1 MMLYRRTS
9 IEAVLLVTSLGCTTA
24 IAQDASRITSVTLYP
39 GSATVERTARVV
51 PGMTRLEISGLPAN
65 FDPQTVRVESTPGV
79 RLGEVSTQDQS
90 RTAASSARE
99 SAIEDKIQ
107 ALKDRQAVLEVDAR
121 SAQMA
126 ADYISRLGAPSS
138 GTEKPALALNG
149 KSVAEV
155 IEAVRRGGSDAFG
168 RIQKVQVQKRE
179 LDKEIR
185 ALERDLARL
194 KSGAKDVRTIAI
206 GVFAEGPG
214 EVRVSY
220 QVNGAGWRPAYRAG
234 LDSAGSKVLL
244 ERQGAISQVRG
255 EDWTNVKL
263 KLSTGQPRLSPQGTE
278 PRPWKLSLFSPNAD
292 RLSEI
297 SSGIVASR
305 APAELMRA
313 KVEPKSREEVPLELQ
328 TTFATEFEVPGA
340 VSLPSDGRK
349 LTVLLAKLSLPVKMR
364 LRVVPRLDAQ
374 AVVTAEAERPEGVWL
389 AGDIQLYRDGNYAG
403 ATSWNPQTSPAWVLP
418 FGRDSLVRVK
428 VDRAKDRNG
437 SGGLI
442 GQRSEREVSD
452 LFTLTSHH
460 KTPVE
465 LLVLESS
472 PVSTN
477 DQIKVEAKFDPK
489 PTDENWEERQGV
501 VAWARAIAPN
511 QALKFSVAYTIGYPK
526 DAAVAGVAFGPGAPP
541 PPRDISDWRREPLA
555 GCGGLG

>member
-1 MMLYRRTS
+1 MTLHRWTGIGAALAAMS
-9 IEAVLLVTSLGCTTA
+9 AGCGAA

-39 GSATVERTARVV
+39 GSATVERSARVV

-65 FDPQTVRVESTPGV
+65 FDPQTVRVEAGPGV
-79 RLGEVSTQDQS
+79 RLGEVSTKDQS

-99 SAIEDKIQ
+99 SAIEEKIQ

-121 SAQMA
+121 SAQMT
-126 ADYISRLGAPSS
+126 ADFISRLGAPA
-138 GTEKPALALNG
+138 GEKPAPLPSARSLA
-149 KSVAEV
+149 ET

-179 LDKEIR
+179 IDKQIR

-194 KSGAKDVRTIAI
+194 KSGANDVRTIAV
-206 GVFAEGPG
+206 GVSAERPG
-214 EVRVSY
+214 DVRVSY

-244 ERQGAISQVRG
+244 ERQGAISQVTG

-349 LTVLLAKLSLPVKMR
+349 LTVSLAKLSLPAKMR
-364 LRVVPRLDAQ
+364 LRVVPRLDAS
-374 AVVTAEAERPEGVWL
+374 AIVTAEAERPEGVWL
-389 AGDIQLYRDGNYAG
+389 AGDIQLYRDGNYVG
-403 ATSWNPQTSPAWVLP
+403 ATGWNPQSSAALVLP

-437 SGGLI
+437 SGGII
-442 GQRSEREVSD
+442 GQRNEREVSD
-452 LFTLTSHH
+452 LYTLTSRH

-465 LLVLESS
+465 L
-472 PVSTN
+472 
-477 DQIKVEAKFDPK
+477 
-489 PTDENWEERQGV
+489 
-501 VAWARAIAPN
+501 
-511 QALKFSVAYTIGYPK
+511 
-526 DAAVAGVAFGPGAPP
+526 
-541 PPRDISDWRREPLA
+541 
-555 GCGGLG
+555 

>member
-1 MMLYRRTS
+1 MLLHRRTS
-9 IEAVLLVTSLGCTTA
+9 IGAGLVAMSLGCGPA
-24 IAQDASRITSVTLYP
+24 MAQDASRITSVILYP

-51 PGMTRLEISGLPAN
+51 PGMMRLEISGLPAN
-65 FDPQTVRVESTPGV
+65 FDPQTVRVDSDAGV
-79 RLGEVSTQDQS
+79 RIGEVSTKDQS
-90 RTAASSARE
+90 RTAASNARE
-99 SAIEDKIQ
+99 SAIEEKIQ

-121 SAQMA
+121 SAQMTA
-126 ADYISRLGAPSS
+126 EFISRLGAP
-138 GTEKPALALNG
+138 GEKPAPLPSARSLA
-149 KSVAEV
+149 ET
-155 IEAVRRGGSDAFG
+155 IEAVRRGGADAFG

-179 LDKEIR
+179 IDKQIR

-194 KSGAKDVRTIAI
+194 KSGANDVRTIAV
-206 GVFAEGPG
+206 GVSAERPG

-244 ERQGAISQVRG
+244 ERQGAISQTTG
-255 EDWTNVKL
+255 EDWTNVRL

-278 PRPWKLSLFSPNAD
+278 PRPWKLSLLEP
-292 RLSEI
+292 R
-297 SSGIVASR
+297 SGTVSGYATNLAA
-305 APAELMRA
+305 APAELRSA
-313 KVEPKSREEVPLELQ
+313 KVDELRQEAPIEVQ
-328 TTFATEFEVPGA
+328 TTFATEFEVPGT

-349 LTVLLAKLSLPVKMR
+349 LTVSLAKLSLPAKMR
-364 LRVVPRLDAQ
+364 LRVVPRLDAA

-389 AGDIQLYRDGNYAG
+389 AGDIQLYRDGNYVG
-403 ATSWNPQTSPAWVLP
+403 ATSWNPQASAALVLP
-418 FGRDSLVRVK
+418 FGRDSLMRVK

-442 GQRSEREVSD
+442 ARRNEREVSD
-452 LFTLTSHH
+452 LFTLTNHH

-489 PTDENWEERQGV
+489 PTEENWEERPGV

-511 QALKFSVAYTIGYPK
+511 QTLKFSVAYTIGYPK
-526 DAAVAGVAFGPGAPP
+526 DAAVAGLP
-541 PPRDISDWRREPLA
+541 
-555 GCGGLG
+555 

>member
-1 MMLYRRTS
+1 LAAEY
-9 IEAVLLVTSLGCTTA
+9 
-24 IAQDASRITSVTLYP
+24 IA
-39 GSATVERTARVV
+39 
-51 PGMTRLEISGLPAN
+51 
-65 FDPQTVRVESTPGV
+65 
-79 RLGEVSTQDQS
+79 
-90 RTAASSARE
+90 
-99 SAIEDKIQ
+99 
-107 ALKDRQAVLEVDAR
+107 
-121 SAQMA
+121 
-126 ADYISRLGAPSS
+126 RLGAPVS
-138 GTEKPALALNG
+138 GTEKPAPALNG

-185 ALERDLARL
+185 ALER
-194 KSGAKDVRTIAI
+194 GAKDVRTIAV
-206 GVFAEGPG
+206 GVSAEGPG

-244 ERQGAISQVRG
+244 ERQGAISQVTG

-263 KLSTGQPRLSPQGTE
+263 KLSTGQPRLSPQGAE
-278 PRPWKLSLFSPNAD
+278 PRPWKLSLYSPSVGAV
-292 RLSEI
+292 SE
-297 SSGIVASR
+297 SSVRAVM
-305 APAELMRA
+305 APAALMRQRA
-313 KVEPKSREEVPLELQ
+313 DEPKQEPPLEVQ
-328 TTFATEFEVPGA
+328 TTFTTEFEVPGA
-340 VSLPSDGRK
+340 VSLPSDGRR
-349 LTVLLAKLSLPVKMR
+349 LTVSLAKLSLPVKMR
-364 LRVVPRLDAQ
+364 LRVVPRLDAA

-437 SGGLI
+437 RGGI
-442 GQRSEREVSD
+442 IERRNEREVSD

-465 LLVLESS
+465 LLVLEAS
-472 PVSTN
+472 PVSTH

-489 PTDENWEERQGV
+489 PSEENWEERQGV

-511 QALKFSVAYTIGYPK
+511 QTLKFSVAYTIGYPK
-526 DAAVAGVAFGPGAPP
+526 DAAVAGLP
-541 PPRDISDWRREPLA
+541 
-555 GCGGLG
+555 

>member
-1 MMLYRRTS
+1 MMLHRWKSNGVVLVAMS
-9 IEAVLLVTSLGCTTA
+9 IVCGAA
-24 IAQDASRITSVTLYP
+24 IAQDASRITAVTLYP
-39 GSATVERTARVV
+39 GSATVERSARVV
-51 PGMTRLEISGLPAN
+51 PGTTRLEISGLPAN
-65 FDPQTVRVESTPGV
+65 FDPQTARVEADPGV
-79 RLGEVSTQDQS
+79 RIGEVSTQDQS

-99 SAIEDKIQ
+99 AAIEEKIQ

-121 SAQMA
+121 SAQMTA
-126 ADYISRLGAPSS
+126 EFISRLGAPA
-138 GTEKPALALNG
+138 GEKPAPIPSARSLA
-149 KSVAEV
+149 ET

-179 LDKEIR
+179 IDKQVR

-194 KSGAKDVRTIAI
+194 KSGAKDVRTIAV
-206 GVFAEGPG
+206 GVSAERPG

-234 LDSAGSKVLL
+234 LDSAGSKVSL
-244 ERQGAISQVRG
+244 ERQGAISQTTG

-278 PRPWKLSLFSPNAD
+278 PRPWKLSLLEP
-292 RLSEI
+292 R
-297 SSGIVASR
+297 SGLVSGYATNL
-305 APAELMRA
+305 AAALMRESR
-313 KVEPKSREEVPLELQ
+313 KVDELRQEAPLEVQ
-328 TTFATEFEVPGA
+328 TTFATEFEVPGT
-340 VSLPSDGRK
+340 VSLPSDGRR
-349 LTVLLAKLSLPVKMR
+349 LTVSLAKLSLPAKMR

-389 AGDIQLYRDGNYAG
+389 AGDIQLYRDGNYVG
-403 ATSWNPQTSPAWVLP
+403 ATSWNPQASAALVLP

-442 GQRSEREVSD
+442 GQRNEREVSD
-452 LFTLTSHH
+452 LYTLTSHH

-477 DQIKVEAKFDPK
+477 DQIKVEARFDPK
-489 PTDENWEERQGV
+489 PTEENWEERQGV
-501 VAWARAIAPN
+501 VAWARSIAPN
-511 QALKFSVAYTIGYPK
+511 QTLKFSVGYAISYPREG
-526 DAAVAGVAFGPGAPP
+526 AVT
-541 PPRDISDWRREPLA
+541 
-555 GCGGLG
+555 GLP

>member
-1 MMLYRRTS
+1 MSTRAALVAMS
-9 IEAVLLVTSLGCTTA
+9 IGCTA
-24 IAQDASRITSVTLYP
+24 AFAQETSRITSVILYP
-39 GSATVERTARVV
+39 GSATVERSARVV

-65 FDPQTVRVESTPGV
+65 FDPQTVRVESDAGV
-79 RLGEVSTQDQS
+79 RIGEVSTQDQS
-90 RTAASSARE
+90 RTAASNARE

-107 ALKDRQAVLEVDAR
+107 ALKDRQAVLDVDAR

-126 ADYISRLGAPSS
+126 AEFISRLGAPAS
-138 GTEKPALALNG
+138 GAEKPAPLPSARSLA
-149 KSVAEV
+149 ET
-155 IEAVRRGGSDAFG
+155 IEAVRRGGADAFG

-179 LDKEIR
+179 IDKQVR

-194 KSGAKDVRTIAI
+194 KSGAKDVRTIAV
-206 GVFAEGPG
+206 GVSGERPG

-244 ERQGAISQVRG
+244 ERQGAISQTTG
-255 EDWTNVKL
+255 EDWTNVRL

-278 PRPWKLSLFSPNAD
+278 PRPWKLSLYSPSFGAVSE
-292 RLSEI
+292 LS
-297 SSGIVASR
+297 SVRAAV
-305 APAELMRA
+305 APAQRLRQMA
-313 KVEPKSREEVPLELQ
+313 DEPKAEAPVEVQ
-328 TTFATEFEVPGA
+328 TTFTTEFEVPGT

-349 LTVLLAKLSLPVKMR
+349 LTVSLAKLSLPAKMR
-364 LRVVPRLDAQ
+364 LRVVPRLDA
-374 AVVTAEAERPEGVWL
+374 AAIVTAEAERPEGVWL
-389 AGDIQLYRDGNYAG
+389 AGDIQLYRDGSYVG
-403 ATSWNPQTSPAWVLP
+403 ATSWNPLASAGLVLP

-442 GQRSEREVSD
+442 GQRNEREVSD
-452 LFTLTSHH
+452 LYTLTSHH
-460 KTPVE
+460 KAPVE

-489 PTDENWEERQGV
+489 PTSENWEERQGV

-511 QALKFSVAYTIGYPK
+511 QTLKFSVAYTIGYPK
-526 DAAVAGVAFGPGAPP
+526 DGTVVGMP
-541 PPRDISDWRREPLA
+541 
-555 GCGGLG
+555 